1 MPLNEDPG
9 ALSDSEYEAKVA
21 ELAGGPCA
29 IVPADEVAAALIR
42 LAAAEAHH
50 G

>member
-1 MPLNEDPG
+1 MPLNEDPD
-9 ALSDSEYEAKVA
+9 ALSDSEYEARVA
-21 ELAGGPCA
+21 ELDGGPCA

-42 LAAAEAHH
+42 LAEADR